1 MYDAQNKQ
9 IIGHHTPE
17 FQGVRVLFLLFV
29 FLLFDGFCR
38 FSQQVHL
45 LFVCRQV
52 MFGVNKVPDQRQVNG
67 KMVLKQIEDALPL
80 MQATRKKDDADPYVM
95 PEKGKSAL
103 SYSFPLPFPIRKKA
117 FRKRS

>member
-17 FQGVRVLFLLFV
+17 FQGIRVLFLLFV

-52 MFGVNKVPDQRQVNG
+52 IVP
-67 KMVLKQIEDALPL
+67 
-80 MQATRKKDDADPYVM
+80 
-95 PEKGKSAL
+95 
-103 SYSFPLPFPIRKKA
+103 
-117 FRKRS
+117 FRKDPPDTGLFFCVLFR